1 MQNSHHKIVITLIAL
16 FTILQIIVLLVFGYT
31 PYPDSN
37 GYIILAK
44 ECINGQDLY
53 PMVSKLNEYGFLWN
67 VGAINAVVLSLKLF
81 NSIVPLL
88 VIYCLMKG
96 FTALFIYQITKT
108 ISNEKIAFITLIL
121 YVLYPANYGEGTSTH
136 SELPFIFFTLLGLW
150 LCITKKQLFVGG
162 MSLAFAN
169 WFRPMGI
176 VFLLAIMIF
185 LFINKKQIWK
195 PLVGYIAMI
204 IVIGSLYYL
213 RTGLFI
219 YQAKTGWMALSDYS
233 TDHIPASLAIRDNS
247 NWNVSEKDAAWK
259 ELFFEWLKEHP
270 VDYFKQMPRKLIN
283 TYVSDNVNMCVFLP
297 NKAEREYMYEEL
309 SMRTLFRSFP
319 NYSAIQWL
327 TLINLLYYYCILLTV
342 FLSLY
347 YLSIKKYILPLSV
360 IILGTSILLI
370 AGHGEARFHIP
381 FMPFFIM
388 LSAFFINKR
397 ICKG

>member
-1 MQNSHHKIVITLIAL
+1 
-16 FTILQIIVLLVFGYT
+16 
-31 PYPDSN
+31 
-37 GYIILAK
+37 
-44 ECINGQDLY
+44 
-53 PMVSKLNEYGFLWN
+53 
-67 VGAINAVVLSLKLF
+67 
-81 NSIVPLL
+81 
-88 VIYCLMKG
+88 MKG

-309 SMRTLFRSFP
+309 SMRTLFRCFP

>member
-37 GYIILAK
+37 GYIEIAK

-67 VGAINAVVLSLKLF
+67 VGAINAVILSLKLF

-270 VDYFKQMPRKLIN
+270 VDYFMQMPRKQIGRA
-283 TYVSDNVNMCVFLP
+283 SCR
-297 NKAEREYMYEEL
+297 ER
-309 SMRTLFRSFP
+309 
-319 NYSAIQWL
+319 
-327 TLINLLYYYCILLTV
+327 V
-342 FLSLY
+342 
-347 YLSIKKYILPLSV
+347 
-360 IILGTSILLI
+360 
-370 AGHGEARFHIP
+370 
-381 FMPFFIM
+381 
-388 LSAFFINKR
+388 
-397 ICKG
+397 